1 MTIKEFLSQGY
12 RLNEEIDC
20 KIMQLNTLNALARKA
35 NSSLTGM
42 PRGAGS
48 GGSSLENVIVKIVDL
63 QNEINADIDRLV
75 DMKKEIGRLIS
86 SVENSDQRMVLQM
99 RYLCCETWDDIGV
112 KMNLSKPQVYAI
124 HAQAMEAL
132 KKFF

>member
-20 KIMQLNTLNALARKA
+20 KIEQLNKLNALARKA

-42 PRGAGS
+42 PHGAG
-48 GGSSLENVIVKIVDL
+48 GEGSALENVIVKIVDL

-86 SVENSDQRMVLQM
+86 SVENSDQRLILQL
-99 RYLCCETWDDIGV
+99 RYLCWEKWQDIVV